1 MALEEL
7 QQVVVTGTSIKK
19 PSFSIS
25 KLRAALGVIARPNMF
40 NCTLTGAA
48 VFNNRIPDFS
58 YRCEKAEFPGR
69 TIATNDDTLA
79 GPTMKLPYD
88 MTYND
93 ITLSVICS
101 EDMRERAF
109 FETWMDYIIKPATS
123 PDAGTIA
130 FHEDYARGVKL
141 EIEQLSSS
149 DGRSLCA
156 YTCYDV
162 YPVAITPMNATWD
175 EVNTYQ
181 RFGVT
186 LTYRYHTFE
195 SFAE

>member
-1 MALEEL
+1 
-7 QQVVVTGTSIKK
+7 
-19 PSFSIS
+19 
-25 KLRAALGVIARPNMF
+25 
-40 NCTLTGAA
+40 
-48 VFNNRIPDFS
+48 
-58 YRCEKAEFPGR
+58 
-69 TIATNDDTLA
+69 
-79 GPTMKLPYD
+79 MKLPYD

-109 FETWMDYIIKPATS
+109 FETWMDYIIKPATAN
-123 PDAGTIA
+123 DAGTIA
-130 FHEDYARGVKL
+130 FHEDYARGLKL
-141 EIEQLSSS
+141 EVEQLSSS
-149 DGRSLCA
+149 DGKSLCV

-162 YPVAITPMNATWD
+162 YPIAITPMNATWD

-195 SFAE
+195 T

>member
-1 MALEEL
+1 MTTALTQL
-7 QQVVVTGTSIKK
+7 PAVVVTGTRIAK

-25 KLRAALGVIARPNMF
+25 ALRAAVGVIARPNMF
-40 NCTLTGAA
+40 NCKFTGAA
-48 VFNNRIPDFS
+48 AFNNRIPDFS

-69 TIATNDDTLA
+69 TIATTDDTFA

-109 FETWMDYIIKPATS
+109 FETWMDYIIKPATAN
-123 PDAGTIA
+123 DAGTIA
-130 FHEDYARGVKL
+130 FHEDYARGLKL
-141 EIEQLSSS
+141 EVEQLSSS
-149 DGRSLCA
+149 DGKSLCV

-162 YPVAITPMNATWD
+162 YPIAITPMNATWD

-195 SFAE
+195 T

>member
-1 MALEEL
+1 MTVLTEL
-7 QQVVVTGTSIKK
+7 PPVVVSANKVAST
-19 PSFSIS
+19 SFSIS
-25 KLRAALGVIARPNMF
+25 KLRAAVNVVARPNMF
-40 NCTLTGAA
+40 DCRLTGAA
-48 VFNNRIPDFS
+48 AFNNRIPDSF
-58 YRCEKAEFPGR
+58 
-69 TIATNDDTLA
+69 A

-109 FETWMDYIIKPATS
+109 FETWMDYIIKPATAN
-123 PDAGTIA
+123 DAGTIA
-130 FHEDYARGVKL
+130 FHEDYARGLKL
-141 EIEQLSSS
+141 EITQLSSAN
-149 DGRSLCA
+149 GKPLCV

-162 YPVAITPMNATWD
+162 YPIAITPMNATWD

-195 SFAE
+195 A